1 MLIISKQVQPS
12 RISFARSLLHDSAVD
27 VPVGQLILCLFKLD
41 YFEKSLKI
49 KTHQS
54 WSSFWLCFTWIT
66 LKNHLKSRHIKAEV
80 VFYSVLPGLSWKIS
94 HNQYKSKFER
104 VWIYFK
110 LIIMKNQSKSMQI
123 KAWRISDSV
132 STRLPWRISYN
143 QCGSKSEK
151 TACKTCFIFGLFWT
165 HFEFIYSPWCS

>member
-1 MLIISKQVQPS
+1 MLIISKQEQPS
-12 RISFARSLLHDSAVD
+12 RISFARLLLHDSAVD

-80 VFYSVLPGLSWKIS
+80 VFDSVLLGLPWRIS
-94 HNQYKSKFER
+94 HNPYKLWEGLN
-104 VWIYFK
+104 YFK
-110 LIIMKNQSKSMQI
+110 LIIMKNQFKLMQI

-132 STRLPWRISYN
+132 SSVLPWRISYN
-143 QCGSKSEK
+143 QCGSKSGK
-151 TACKTCFIFGLFWT
+151 TPCKICFIFGLFWT